1 MGLKQLQRFQLNNLQ
16 GSIQD
21 MNKKNI
27 LKLQKLKQTKFLK
40 KKNKLQLM
48 DLKHKIL
55 QIAATVTKICAYVLF
70 KNKINLY
77 LKFKMKNKDVPIVMN
92 NFVIAMKI

>member
-48 DLKHKIL
+48 DLEHKIL
-55 QIAATVTKICAYVLF
+55 QIAATVTKICVLF